1 MAEYFHIGKLVASF
15 GFNGEIVLKH
25 SLGKRTSF
33 KGLEKLFIEESKDN
47 LLPYFIEKSTIKSES
62 ETLIKLEGII
72 TKEATKRFMQKLVWL
87 EETDF
92 KKYAKSS
99 APISLL
105 GFNVISD
112 EVDLGKIIEVIEQ
125 PHQVLC
131 TIMYKGNEALIP
143 VHEENLKKIDKKNQ
157 KVYLD
162 IPEGLLEI
170 YG

>member
-33 KGLEKLFIEESKDN
+33 NGLEKLFIEESKDS
-47 LLPYFIEKSTIKSES
+47 LLPYFIEKSTIKSET
-62 ETLIKLEGII
+62 ETLVKLEGII
-72 TKEATKRFMQKLVWL
+72 SKEGAKRLMQKLVWL
-87 EETDF
+87 EEADF
-92 KKYAKSS
+92 KKFAKSS

-105 GFNVISD
+105 GYNVISD
-112 EVDLGKIIEVIEQ
+112 GADLGKIIEVIEQ

-131 TIMYKGNEALIP
+131 TIIYKGNEALIP
-143 VHEENLKKIDKKNQ
+143 VHDQNLKKIDKKNQ
-157 KVYLD
+157 CVYLD
-162 IPEGLLEI
+162 LPEGLLEI